1 MDGSDTKSPEI
12 REFTVKAAESAT
24 IGQNFRLPAGIASGE
39 TLYVF
44 VRAIPYD
51 MKTGANLFDSDI
63 APWNNATMM
72 RQYDQRDRCSSH
84 VYPFATSAWRP

>member
-1 MDGSDTKSPEI
+1 MDGSDTKSPDI
-12 REFTVKAAESAT
+12 REFTVKAADSAT

-63 APWNNATMM
+63 EPWNNATMM
-72 RQYDQRDRCSSH
+72 RQAIKVD
-84 VYPFATSAWRP
+84 SAVCR